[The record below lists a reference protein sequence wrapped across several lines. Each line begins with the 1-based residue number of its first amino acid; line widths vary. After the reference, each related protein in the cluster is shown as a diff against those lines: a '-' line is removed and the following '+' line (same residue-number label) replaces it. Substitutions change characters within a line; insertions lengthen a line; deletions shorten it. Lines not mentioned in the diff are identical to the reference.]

1 MLALTTPLKTRLQAL
16 PQLTGWA
23 VRTGTEHADRRVVPA
38 ADVRVVGA
46 GASPRS
52 AGVMLEPQW
61 SITLMVRR
69 GDTAAAELDAAL
81 DAVVCTL
88 HGWQPGSHGG
98 RGWEPLKLQRITEP
112 VFEDVGLVGYEL
124 VFSTAGLYQ
133 GQQ

>member
-1 MLALTTPLKTRLQAL
+1 
-16 PQLTGWA
+16 
-23 VRTGTEHADRRVVPA
+23 
-38 ADVRVVGA
+38 
-46 GASPRS
+46 
-52 AGVMLEPQW
+52 MLEPQW

-112 VFEDVGLVGYEL
+112 VFEDVGPVGYEL